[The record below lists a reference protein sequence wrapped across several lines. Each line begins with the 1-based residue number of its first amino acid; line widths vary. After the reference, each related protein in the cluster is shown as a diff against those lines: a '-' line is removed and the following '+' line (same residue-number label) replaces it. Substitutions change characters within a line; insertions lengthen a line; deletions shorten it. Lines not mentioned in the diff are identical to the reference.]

1 MFWLPPFFQ
10 DGAMS
15 NLQAKGFDPSVICPA
30 CGSFWLAKKDALVRD
45 HVFVVPN
52 VPRLRTCRV
61 LVLLSKITVC
71 AQQSEQRSVGRSV
84 GRAAMP

>member
-61 LVLLSKITVC
+61 HTCTAIKNHGLCT
-71 AQQSEQRSVGRSV
+71 AEQRSVGRL
-84 GRAAMP
+84 AI